1 MASTQN
7 LSAAHPKYT
16 TYGCFFRF
24 LQGRLPLSR
33 KSKKSVLAPHWQF
46 HRRAYQRLKRIFSFF
61 HRCQRFVS
69 RAFPESLFPAACRD
83 ISVALINGV
92 VYPCSIGALSS
103 SLSST
108 TQSLSP
114 LTIENSCL
122 AEFSE
127 FFSGRKKRFLRR
139 AHQLRGLPL
148 HLWRPKL
155 HCTKSAGI
163 AFFPCDRQSLS
174 RGITENSF
182 LAAFS
187 DFNIALTNSG
197 V

>member
-46 HRRAYQRLKRIFSFF
+46 HRRAYQRLNLLPRSWNPMLILCLKRIFSFF

-83 ISVALINGV
+83 ISVALTNGV

-108 TQSLSP
+108 TQSLS
-114 LTIENSCL
+114 LLAIEK
-122 AEFSE
+122 F
-127 FFSGRKKRFLRR
+127 
-139 AHQLRGLPL
+139 
-148 HLWRPKL
+148 
-155 HCTKSAGI
+155 
-163 AFFPCDRQSLS
+163 LS
-174 RGITENSF
+174 RRILGVLFRTQKAISPSRSPTAWFTSAS
-182 LAAFS
+182 LAS
-187 DFNIALTNSG
+187 
-197 V
+197 